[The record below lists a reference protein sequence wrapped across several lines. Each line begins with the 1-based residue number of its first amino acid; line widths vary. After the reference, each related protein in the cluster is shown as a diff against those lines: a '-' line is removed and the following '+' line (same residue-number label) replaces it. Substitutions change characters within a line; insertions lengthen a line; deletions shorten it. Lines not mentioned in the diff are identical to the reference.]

1 MVMLHSP
8 VAEGISYVPAVFG
21 LLGSLIG
28 GFIAGAVSLL
38 VARQARDAA
47 EGAWIRDNRREIYDR
62 LLTYAQK
69 LLIACEAYKDA
80 HRNKEA
86 AKSSVESAFT
96 EFWEAY
102 GVVQT
107 VAGTPLVDATRV
119 YSYRLWELATSLGS
133 TSVMGPEHF
142 PTVAQLTR
150 SARHNVVSA
159 MRAELGLG
167 GFVIPE
173 EFNPFVGT
181 ALERKYAEAEQVR
194 PGPLTLS

>member
-1 MVMLHSP
+1 MAMLQGPIADSS
-8 VAEGISYVPAVFG
+8 SYVPAVFG

-28 GFIAGAVSLL
+28 GFIAGAISLL

-62 LLTYAQK
+62 LLTSAQR

-80 HRNKEA
+80 RRKKEV
-86 AKSSVESAFT
+86 AKASVVSAFT

-107 VAGTPLVDATRV
+107 VAGSSLVNATRV

-133 TSVMGPEHF
+133 ASVMGPEHF
-142 PTVAQLTR
+142 RTVAQLTR
-150 SARHNVVSA
+150 TARHNVISA

-181 ALERKYAEAEQVR
+181 VLEKNYAQPEQAR